1 MKRWFV
7 LVSLLLPGLIMGC
20 ARDTELQALHA
31 DTAALQR
38 QSSTQYQTV
47 AARVQQMSDRVA
59 LFEQAQSAARQELA
73 RINAAVDELRVQLQR
88 LRGDAQEAQIQVQ
101 RGKQGGGEEVAAA
114 KLADLTARLNDLEKQ
129 LRDLPQ

>member
-7 LVSLLLPGLIMGC
+7 LVSLLSPGLIMGC
-20 ARDTELQALHA
+20 ARDTELQVLHA

-59 LFEQAQSAARQELA
+59 RFEQAQSAARQELA

-101 RGKQGGGEEVAAA
+101 RGKQGGEEVAAA
-114 KLADLTARLNDLEKQ
+114 KLADLEARLNDLEKQ
-129 LRDLPQ
+129 LRDLSQ

>member
-7 LVSLLLPGLIMGC
+7 LVSLLLPGLIIGC

-47 AARVQQMSDRVA
+47 AVRVQQMSDRVA
-59 LFEQAQSAARQELA
+59 RFEQAQSAARQELA

>member
-7 LVSLLLPGLIMGC
+7 LVSLLWPSLIMGC

-38 QSSTQYQTV
+38 QGSAQYRTV
-47 AARVQQMSDRVA
+47 EARVQQMSDRVA
-59 LFEQAQSAARQELA
+59 QFEQAQSAARHDLA
-73 RINAAVDELRVQLQR
+73 RIDAAVDELRVELER
-88 LRGDAQEAQIQVQ
+88 VRGDAQEAQIQVQ
-101 RGKQGGGEEVAAA
+101 RGTPGGEEVDAAR
-114 KLADLTARLNDLEKQ
+114 LADFEARLNDLEKQ